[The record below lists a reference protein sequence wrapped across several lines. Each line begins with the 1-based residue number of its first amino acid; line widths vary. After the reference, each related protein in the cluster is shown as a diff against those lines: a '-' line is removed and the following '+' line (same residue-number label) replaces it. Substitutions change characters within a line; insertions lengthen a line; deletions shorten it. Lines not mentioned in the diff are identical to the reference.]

1 VSTIKDFK
9 VNEESKSST
18 NNLKDFK
25 LKVVKVNNNYFN
37 GKNKSSIINSVKKSF
52 KQTTNNSFNSNI
64 DNRNRSTKPKTP
76 KMGFAFKNKLNNK
89 LYNKYDE
96 NDQSLI
102 KHNNVYNLNEEQN
115 ILKKYHNSKNKR
127 TWNDGLSLNSLNLSK
142 RFN

>member
-1 VSTIKDFK
+1 
-9 VNEESKSST
+9 
-18 NNLKDFK
+18 
-25 LKVVKVNNNYFN
+25 
-37 GKNKSSIINSVKKSF
+37 
-52 KQTTNNSFNSNI
+52 
-64 DNRNRSTKPKTP
+64 
-76 KMGFAFKNKLNNK
+76 MGFAFKNKLNNK

-115 ILKKYHNSKNKR
+115 IFKKYHNSKNKR